1 MEFDIIELT
10 PEELSNFTSVQMQL
24 LRSAQKNKNTL
35 RENMDRDLRL
45 FKSLLLTDDVFNS
58 SLYAQKRAELE
69 REFDFKTESI
79 AEQLRYN
86 LSLSEPYDP
95 DDNDDEAGY
104 IVDYT
109 LSYNERYRI
118 VRDYYLSIT
127 DPAERMALYSADD
140 TARKYL
146 GSYYASLYN
155 VLYSYRDRKS
165 VV

>member
-95 DDNDDEAGY
+95 DGPDDEAGY

-155 VLYSYRDRKS
+155 VLYSYSK
-165 VV
+165 

>member
-1 MEFDIIELT
+1 MKFDIIDITEDEISKLT
-10 PEELSNFTSVQMQL
+10 DIQTQL
-24 LRSAQKNKNTL
+24 LRTAQKKKN
-35 RENMDRDLRL
+35 DLRFKTEQDYAL
-45 FKSLLLTDDVFNS
+45 FKKLAYTNGMKESSLLE
-58 SLYAQKRAELE
+58 QKRAELE
-69 REFDFKTESI
+69 TEFLRQVEI
-79 AEQLRYN
+79 IVEQLEYGLVLN
-86 LSLSEPYDP
+86 APYP
-95 DDNDDEAGY
+95 DRGEGDEETGY

-155 VLYSYRDRKS
+155 VLYSYSK
-165 VV
+165 

>member
-69 REFDFKTESI
+69 REFDFKTNI
-79 AEQLRYN
+79 HRPWKRHRPQKPPAVRRLR
-86 LSLSEPYDP
+86 PM
-95 DDNDDEAGY
+95 
-104 IVDYT
+104 
-109 LSYNERYRI
+109 
-118 VRDYYLSIT
+118 
-127 DPAERMALYSADD
+127 PA
-140 TARKYL
+140 
-146 GSYYASLYN
+146 
-155 VLYSYRDRKS
+155 V
-165 VV
+165 

>member
-45 FKSLLLTDDVFNS
+45 FKSLPLTDDVFNS

-155 VLYSYRDRKS
+155 VLYSYSK
-165 VV
+165 

>member
-155 VLYSYRDRKS
+155 VLYSYS
-165 VV
+165 Q

>member
-95 DDNDDEAGY
+95 DDPDDEAGY

-127 DPAERMALYSADD
+127 DSAERMALYSADD

-155 VLYSYRDRKS
+155 VLYSYSK
-165 VV
+165 

>member
-69 REFDFKTESI
+69 REFDFKT

-155 VLYSYRDRKS
+155 VLYSYSK
-165 VV
+165 

>member
-79 AEQLRYN
+79 AEQLGII
-86 LSLSEPYDP
+86 SL
-95 DDNDDEAGY
+95 
-104 IVDYT
+104 
-109 LSYNERYRI
+109 
-118 VRDYYLSIT
+118 
-127 DPAERMALYSADD
+127 
-140 TARKYL
+140 
-146 GSYYASLYN
+146 
-155 VLYSYRDRKS
+155 
-165 VV
+165 

>member
-1 MEFDIIELT
+1 
-10 PEELSNFTSVQMQL
+10 
-24 LRSAQKNKNTL
+24 
-35 RENMDRDLRL
+35 MDRDLRL

-155 VLYSYRDRKS
+155 VLYSYSK
-165 VV
+165 

>member
-95 DDNDDEAGY
+95 DDNDEEAGY

-155 VLYSYRDRKS
+155 VLYSYSK
-165 VV
+165 

>member
-95 DDNDDEAGY
+95 DDNADEAGY

-155 VLYSYRDRKS
+155 VLYSYSK
-165 VV
+165 

>member
-155 VLYSYRDRKS
+155 VLYSYSK
-165 VV
+165 

>member
-1 MEFDIIELT
+1 MEFDVIEVT
-10 PEELSNFTSVQMQL
+10 EEELKNFTAVQMQL

-155 VLYSYRDRKS
+155 VLYSYSK
-165 VV
+165 

>member
-109 LSYNERYRI
+109 LSYN
-118 VRDYYLSIT
+118 LSLIHI
-127 DPAERMALYSADD
+127 
-140 TARKYL
+140 
-146 GSYYASLYN
+146 
-155 VLYSYRDRKS
+155 
-165 VV
+165 

>member
-58 SLYAQKRAELE
+58 SLYAQKRAALE
-69 REFDFKTESI
+69 REFDFKPESI

-155 VLYSYRDRKS
+155 VLYSYSK
-165 VV
+165 

>member
-118 VRDYYLSIT
+118 VRDYYLTIT

-155 VLYSYRDRKS
+155 VLYSYSK
-165 VV
+165 

>member
-140 TARKYL
+140 TARKNL
-146 GSYYASLYN
+146 GSKYASLYN
-155 VLYSYRDRKS
+155 VLYSYSK
-165 VV
+165 

>member
-109 LSYNERYRI
+109 LSYTDRYII
-118 VRDYYLSIT
+118 VRDYYLSIN
-127 DPAERMALYSADD
+127 DPAERMALYASDEVAK
-140 TARKYL
+140 RYL
-146 GSYYASLYN
+146 GNYYSTLYN
-155 VLYSYRDRKS
+155 VLYTYST
-165 VV
+165 

>member
-127 DPAERMALYSADD
+127 DPAERMALYGADD

-155 VLYSYRDRKS
+155 VLYSYSK
-165 VV
+165 

>member
-58 SLYAQKRAELE
+58 SLYAQKRVELE

-155 VLYSYRDRKS
+155 VLYSYSK
-165 VV
+165 

>member
-24 LRSAQKNKNTL
+24 LRYAQKNKNTL

-155 VLYSYRDRKS
+155 VLYSYSK
-165 VV
+165 

>member
-127 DPAERMALYSADD
+127 APAERMALYSADD

-155 VLYSYRDRKS
+155 VLYSYSK
-165 VV
+165 

>member
-146 GSYYASLYN
+146 GSYYASLYK
-155 VLYSYRDRKS
+155 VLYSYSK
-165 VV
+165 